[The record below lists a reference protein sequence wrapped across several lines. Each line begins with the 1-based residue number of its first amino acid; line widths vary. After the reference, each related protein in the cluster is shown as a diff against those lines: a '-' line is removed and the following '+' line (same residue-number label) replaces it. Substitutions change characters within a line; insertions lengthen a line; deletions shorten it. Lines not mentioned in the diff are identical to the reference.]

1 MVLKTFFTSTTPNR
15 AIIAIH
21 GWTGDASSMEPVGKA
36 MALKDTK
43 WILPQGPYTAGP
55 GGFSWFD
62 GNEETGWKYQKSFNI
77 LTDLVQDLNNEG
89 FPNSD
94 IFIISFSQGAC
105 LAMEFMIRQSF
116 SLGGIIPIAGFIRYK
131 KRVKQDATDASRNT
145 PVLLLH
151 GEKDKIILPEQSRK
165 SLKIFKDA
173 GYKAEL
179 HILPVGH
186 KIPLQAKYLIEN
198 FINMEYHQV

>member
-1 MVLKTFFTSTTPNR
+1 MVLKTFSTSTTPNR
-15 AIIAIH
+15 ALIAIH

-36 MALKDTK
+36 MSLKETK
-43 WILPQGPYTAGP
+43 WILPQAPYTAGP
-55 GGFSWFD
+55 GGFSWFG

-131 KRVKQDATDASRNT
+131 KRVIQDATDASRNT

-151 GEKDKIILPEQSRK
+151 GEKDKIILPEQSRI

>member
-1 MVLKTFFTSTTPNR
+1 MVLKTFSTSKTPNR
-15 AIIAIH
+15 AVIAIH

-36 MALKDTK
+36 MSLKDTK
-43 WILPQGPYTAGP
+43 WILPQAPYTAGP

-62 GNEETGWKYQKSFNI
+62 GDEEMGWKYQESFHI
-77 LTDLVQDLNNEG
+77 LTDLIQSLNNQG

-151 GEKDKIILPEQSRK
+151 GEKDKIILLEQSRI

-173 GYKAEL
+173 GYKADL
-179 HILPVGH
+179 HIFSSGH
-186 KIPLQAKYLIEN
+186 KIPLQAITSIKN
-198 FINMEYHQV
+198 FINNKHF

>member
-1 MVLKTFFTSTTPNR
+1 MVLKTFSTSKTPNR
-15 AIIAIH
+15 AVIAIH
-21 GWTGDASSMEPVGKA
+21 GWTGDSSSMEPVGKTLS
-36 MALKDTK
+36 LKDTK
-43 WILPQGPYTAGP
+43 WILPQAPYTAGL

-62 GNEETGWKYQKSFNI
+62 GDEEMGWKYQESFHI
-77 LTDLVQDLNNEG
+77 LTDLIQSLNNQG

-116 SLGGIIPIAGFIRYK
+116 SLGGIIPIAGFICYK

-151 GEKDKIILPEQSRK
+151 GEKDKIILLEQSRI

-173 GYKAEL
+173 GYKADL
-179 HILPVGH
+179 HIFSSGH
-186 KIPLQAKYLIEN
+186 KIPLQAINSIKI
-198 FINMEYHQV
+198 FINNKHF

>member
-1 MVLKTFFTSTTPNR
+1 MVLKTFSTSTTPNR
-15 AIIAIH
+15 ALIAIH

-36 MALKDTK
+36 MSLKDTK
-43 WILPQGPYTAGP
+43 WILPQAPYTAGP

-62 GNEETGWKYQKSFNI
+62 GNEETGWKFQESFHI
-77 LTDLVQDLNNEG
+77 LSDLIQDLNNEG
-89 FPNSD
+89 FSSND

-105 LAMEFMIRQSF
+105 LTMEFMIRQPF

-131 KRVKQDATDASRNT
+131 KRVKQDATDSSRNT

-151 GEKDKIILPEQSRK
+151 GEKDKVILPEQSRK
-165 SLKIFKDA
+165 SLEIFKDA
-173 GYKAEL
+173 GYEAEL

-186 KIPLQAKYLIEN
+186 KIPLEAKYFIEK
-198 FINMEYHQV
+198 FINMKYHQV

>member
-1 MVLKTFFTSTTPNR
+1 MVLKTFSTSKTPNR
-15 AIIAIH
+15 AVIAIH
-21 GWTGDASSMEPVGKA
+21 GWTGDSSSMEPVGKA
-36 MALKDTK
+36 LSLKDTK
-43 WILPQGPYTAGP
+43 WILPQAPYTAGP

-62 GNEETGWKYQKSFNI
+62 GDEEMGWKYQESFHI
-77 LTDLVQDLNNEG
+77 LTDLIQSLNNQG

-151 GEKDKIILPEQSRK
+151 GEKDKIILLEQSRI

-173 GYKAEL
+173 GYKADL
-179 HILPVGH
+179 HIFSSGH
-186 KIPLQAKYLIEN
+186 KIPLQAINSIKN
-198 FINMEYHQV
+198 FISNKHF

>member
-1 MVLKTFFTSTTPNR
+1 MVLKTFSTSKTPNR
-15 AIIAIH
+15 AVIAIH
-21 GWTGDASSMEPVGKA
+21 GWTGDSSSMEPVGKTLS
-36 MALKDTK
+36 LKDTK
-43 WILPQGPYTAGP
+43 WILPQAPYTAGL

-62 GNEETGWKYQKSFNI
+62 GDEEMGWKYQESFHI
-77 LTDLVQDLNNEG
+77 LTDLIQSLNNQG

-151 GEKDKIILPEQSRK
+151 GEKDKIILLEQSRI

-173 GYKAEL
+173 GYKADL
-179 HILPVGH
+179 HIFSSGH
-186 KIPLQAKYLIEN
+186 KIPLQAINSIKI
-198 FINMEYHQV
+198 FINNKHF

>member
-1 MVLKTFFTSTTPNR
+1 MVLKTFSTSKTPNR
-15 AIIAIH
+15 AVIAIH
-21 GWTGDASSMEPVGKA
+21 GWTGDTSSMEPVGKA
-36 MALKDTK
+36 MSLKDTK
-43 WILPQGPYTAGP
+43 WILPQAPYTAGP

-62 GNEETGWKYQKSFNI
+62 GDEEMGWKYQESFHI
-77 LTDLVQDLNNEG
+77 LTDLIQSLNNQG

-151 GEKDKIILPEQSRK
+151 GEKDKIILLEQSRI

-173 GYKAEL
+173 GYKADL
-179 HILPVGH
+179 HIFSSGH
-186 KIPLQAKYLIEN
+186 KIPLQAITSIKN
-198 FINMEYHQV
+198 FINNKHF

>member
-1 MVLKTFFTSTTPNR
+1 MVLKTFSTSKTPNR
-15 AIIAIH
+15 AVIAIH
-21 GWTGDASSMEPVGKA
+21 GWTGDSSSMEPVGK
-36 MALKDTK
+36 MLSLKDTK
-43 WILPQGPYTAGP
+43 WILPQAPYTAGL

-62 GNEETGWKYQKSFNI
+62 GDEEMGWKYQESFHI
-77 LTDLVQDLNNEG
+77 LTDLIQSLNNQG

-151 GEKDKIILPEQSRK
+151 GEKDKIILLEQSRI

-173 GYKAEL
+173 GYKADL
-179 HILPVGH
+179 HIFSSGH
-186 KIPLQAKYLIEN
+186 KIPLQAITSIKN
-198 FINMEYHQV
+198 FINNKHF

>member
-1 MVLKTFFTSTTPNR
+1 MVLKTFSTSKTPKQ
-15 AIIAIH
+15 AVIAIH

-36 MALKDTK
+36 MAFKDTK
-43 WILPQGPYTAGP
+43 WILPQAPYTAGQ

>member
-1 MVLKTFFTSTTPNR
+1 MVLKTFSTSKTPNR
-15 AIIAIH
+15 AVIAIH
-21 GWTGDASSMEPVGKA
+21 GWTGDSSSMEPVGKA
-36 MALKDTK
+36 LSLKDTK
-43 WILPQGPYTAGP
+43 WILPQAPYTAGP

-62 GNEETGWKYQKSFNI
+62 GDEEMGWKYQESFHI
-77 LTDLVQDLNNEG
+77 LTDLIQSLNNQG

-151 GEKDKIILPEQSRK
+151 GEKDKIILLEQSRI

-179 HILPVGH
+179 HILPVDH

>member
-1 MVLKTFFTSTTPNR
+1 MVLKTFSTSKTPNR
-15 AIIAIH
+15 AVIAIH
-21 GWTGDASSMEPVGKA
+21 GWTGDSSSMEPVGKTLS
-36 MALKDTK
+36 LKDTK
-43 WILPQGPYTAGP
+43 WILPQAPYTAGL

-62 GNEETGWKYQKSFNI
+62 GDEEMGWKYQESFHI
-77 LTDLVQDLNNEG
+77 LTDLIQSLNNQG

-151 GEKDKIILPEQSRK
+151 GEKDKIILLEQSRI

-173 GYKAEL
+173 GYKADL
-179 HILPVGH
+179 HIFSSGH
-186 KIPLQAKYLIEN
+186 KIPLQAINSIKN
-198 FINMEYHQV
+198 FINNKHF

>member
-1 MVLKTFFTSTTPNR
+1 MVLKTFSTSKTPNR
-15 AIIAIH
+15 AVIAIH
-21 GWTGDASSMEPVGKA
+21 GWTGDTSSMEPVGKA
-36 MALKDTK
+36 MSLKDTK
-43 WILPQGPYTAGP
+43 WILPQAPYTAGP

-62 GNEETGWKYQKSFNI
+62 GDEEMGWKYQESFHI
-77 LTDLVQDLNNEG
+77 LTDLIQSLNNQG

-151 GEKDKIILPEQSRK
+151 GEKDKIILLEQSRI

-173 GYKAEL
+173 GYKAYL
-179 HILPVGH
+179 HIFSSGH
-186 KIPLQAKYLIEN
+186 KIPLQAINSIKN
-198 FINMEYHQV
+198 FINNKHF

>member
-1 MVLKTFFTSTTPNR
+1 MVLKTFSTSKTPNR
-15 AIIAIH
+15 AVIAIH

-36 MALKDTK
+36 MSLKDTM
-43 WILPQGPYTAGP
+43 WILPQAPYTAGP

-62 GNEETGWKYQKSFNI
+62 GDEEMGWKYQESFHI
-77 LTDLVQDLNNEG
+77 LTDLIQSLNNQG

-151 GEKDKIILPEQSRK
+151 GEKDKIILLKQSRI

-173 GYKAEL
+173 GYKADL
-179 HILPVGH
+179 HIFSSGH
-186 KIPLQAKYLIEN
+186 KIPLQAITSIKN
-198 FINMEYHQV
+198 FINNKHF